1 MMTDRKSGQASRAGW
16 GYADAWLMLGL
27 FAAAVVILGK
37 DIDQGALADADSAAH
52 VMDGVL
58 IHDWIAAG
66 PAAWSS
72 PMAFAREQYAHYPT
86 LGIGQHYPPGFAIV
100 EAGFFAVFGISP
112 TTARLCVVFFAAAA
126 AIGTFVFL
134 REIAGRATAVLAA
147 LVLLAFPSTTLWGR
161 QTMLEIPTMAAL
173 VWGAV
178 GFVYYLRQPGRGRL
192 AFLLLV
198 CLSAILF
205 KQTAVFLVCAVGM
218 ALVFL
223 SVRGQVAMMHAAI
236 ATVVGAGAL
245 AATWFTLDDACMK
258 TVSGYSSFSDPWS
271 FLALSFYLRA
281 TPYLT
286 GTWILIPAVFGG
298 VLGFWKLRGVQWLLI
313 AWTLVAYIMV
323 TTADLKVA
331 RFFYVGV
338 LPIAVWAGVGLAQ
351 LCEWASRV
359 RMRPV
364 LATAFA
370 ATLVGFAFQRPV
382 RVTPD
387 YAPIV
392 EAHRNE
398 LGAGPVLFS
407 GLRDGDFIFAVRQHL
422 AWRTGLVVRGSK
434 LLYTCTAGPD
444 LDLVSYADDE
454 AHLAEV
460 MRRYAFEH
468 VFVERENVVG
478 TKHDAWL
485 RSYLGQS
492 GDYRLIASH
501 TFPEAQR
508 QCRMATT
515 VDVYALA
522 APMTRTTDHLDIP
535 MPRTGQ
541 PIRVS
546 LAPKATTT
554 DGPS

>member
-1 MMTDRKSGQASRAGW
+1 MRTDRTSGLGSRASW
-16 GYADAWLMLGL
+16 GYADAWLMVGL
-27 FAAAVVILGK
+27 CAAAMAILGK

-58 IHDWIAAG
+58 IYDWMAAG
-66 PAAWSS
+66 PTAWTS

-100 EAGFFAVFGISP
+100 EAGFFALFGVSP
-112 TTARLCVVFFAAAA
+112 ITARLCVVFFAVVA

-134 REIAGRATAVLAA
+134 REVAGRATATLAA

-161 QTMLEIPTMAAL
+161 QTMLEVPTMAAL
-173 VWGAV
+173 VWGAAC
-178 GFVYYLRQPGRGRL
+178 FAYYLRRPGRGRL
-192 AFLLLV
+192 AMLLLV

-205 KQTAVFLVCAVGM
+205 KQTAVFLVCAVAM
-218 ALVFL
+218 ALLFL
-223 SVRGQVAMMHAAI
+223 SVRGQVPILH
-236 ATVVGAGAL
+236 ATVAVFVGVAAL
-245 AATWFTLDDACMK
+245 AATWFTLDDACLK
-258 TVSGYSSFSDPWS
+258 TVSGYSSYTDPWS
-271 FLALSFYLRA
+271 LPALTFHLRA

-298 VLGFWKLRGVQWLLI
+298 VLGFFRLRGVQWLLI
-313 AWTLVAYIMV
+313 AWTLVAYVMV
-323 TTADLKVA
+323 TTADLKVP

-338 LPIAVWAGVGLAQ
+338 LPIAVWAGVGLSR
-351 LCEWASRV
+351 LCEWANRV

-364 LATAFA
+364 LATALA
-370 ATLVGFAFQRPV
+370 VTLVGFAFQRPV

-392 EAHRNE
+392 EAHRSE
-398 LGAGPVLFS
+398 LAAGPVLFS

-422 AWRTGLVVRGSK
+422 AWRAGLIVRGSK

-444 LDLVSYADDE
+444 LDFVSYADDE
-454 AHLAEV
+454 VHLAEV

-478 TKHDAWL
+478 TRHDAWL
-485 RSYLGQS
+485 RTYLEQS

-501 TFPEAQR
+501 VFPVEQR

-522 APMTRTTDHLDIP
+522 VPLTRTTDHLDIP

-546 LAPKATTT
+546 LAPKPMHT